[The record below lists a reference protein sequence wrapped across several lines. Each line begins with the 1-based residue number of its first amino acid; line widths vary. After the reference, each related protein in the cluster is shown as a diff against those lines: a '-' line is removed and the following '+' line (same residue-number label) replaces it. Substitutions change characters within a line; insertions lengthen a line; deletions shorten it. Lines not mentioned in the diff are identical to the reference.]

1 MLRFRNHQPV
11 SESLQEAVVQVEKPS
26 VPSVEEQV
34 GPAEIVH
41 NDATQEPL
49 LNLAP
54 KRPNWDL
61 KRDLEPQTKKLR
73 GMTDRAILRAI
84 AARVEA
90 EQQQGGGGSASDEK
104 VDLAAAVERQQKMA
118 AQDDD

>member
-1 MLRFRNHQPV
+1 M
-11 SESLQEAVVQVEKPS
+11 QVEKPS

-34 GPAEIVH
+34 EPAEIVH

-61 KRDLEPQTKKLR
+61 KRDLEPQMKKLR

-90 EQQQGGGGSASDEK
+90 EEQQQQAGGGGSAADGGEK
-104 VDLAAAVERQQKMA
+104 VDLARAVERQQKMA